1 MNQEKKINI
10 GMSNRTFLASYNNGR
25 PDGISTYTKNLSKNL
40 ANMGQKLSF
49 ISFADGGGVS
59 QEAPISFSY
68 EMSFKTYAAAS
79 LVFPRKYF
87 PTPPVDIFHITDYRS
102 IPMNCPSVTTIY
114 DAIPLIHPKL
124 SNPKYRGIKN
134 ILLKKFAKNCNHVI
148 AISKFSVDEIVN
160 YYGVEESIISVVS
173 LGVDRRWLEPV
184 IEETWMKTLQERKL
198 RPGYFLFVGLIQ
210 PRKNLSRVILAH
222 DMLTENERKEYPL
235 VVVGRVGWNSED
247 VIQELLRK
255 CLKGEAYWFND
266 VYYEDELKH
275 LYLGASVFVFPS
287 LYEGFGLPVLEAFSC
302 GIPVLTSNSTSL
314 PEVSGGAALE
324 VDPLDIDQIVHGMRM
339 LLESTERIRRIEL
352 GKKRAANM
360 TWSHCARN
368 TIEVYKKILN
378 M

>member
-10 GMSNRTFLASYNNGR
+10 GMSNRTFLSSYNNGR
-25 PDGISTYTKNLSKNL
+25 PDGISTYTKNLSQNL
-40 ANMGQKLSF
+40 INLGQKLSF
-49 ISFADGGGVS
+49 TSYTDDVGVS
-59 QEAPISFSY
+59 EIAPVSFTY
-68 EMSFKTYAAAS
+68 QKSFKMYAAAS
-79 LVFPRKYF
+79 LVLPKKYF
-87 PTPPVDIFHITDYRS
+87 PTPPVDIFHCTDYRS

-124 SNPKYRGIKN
+124 SNPKYRGLKN
-134 ILLKKFAKNCNHVI
+134 ILLKKLAKNCNQVI
-148 AISKFSVDEIVN
+148 AISKFSVDEIVK
-160 YYGVEESIISVVS
+160 YYGVEESNISVVP
-173 LGVDRRWLEPV
+173 LGVDSCWLDPV
-184 IEETWMKTLQERKL
+184 NQENWMKTLQERKL

-210 PRKNLSRVILAH
+210 PRKNLLRVILAH
-222 DMLTENERKEYPL
+222 DMLTEHERKEYPL

-247 VIQELLRK
+247 VIQELLKK

-266 VYYEDELKH
+266 VYDEDELKH
-275 LYLGASVFVFPS
+275 LYLGASVFIFTS

-324 VDPLDIDQIVHGMRM
+324 VDPLDADQIAHGMRR
-339 LLESTERIRRIEL
+339 LLESTERVRRIEL
-352 GKKRAANM
+352 GRERAANM